1 MKLRAF
7 KPSRI
12 TDKFRDFYDYLVISS
27 YQTSTNIRILPI
39 DHRKIEIRS
48 GSNLFPRPFIRSPF
62 WLFASCVLSIGMIF
76 TGDLFNAFQTG
87 WKNVNLFDDWFP
99 VRVGLIVVAI
109 GIYILWFLY
118 IEERL
123 CSYEASIQLEKINKL
138 SNEKKLLESRLRLL
152 KAQVE
157 PHFLFNTLTS
167 IVSLD
172 DIDPEKAKAMHINFM
187 AYLDEIFNN
196 MRSDQTT
203 VAQEINLLELYLD
216 IFRIRMGRRLSYDIQ
231 SEPYLDKIT
240 FPSLLIQPIV
250 ENAIKHGLEPKVAGG
265 SIKISVQIKGKQLKW
280 KIADTGV
287 GISNESSLGIG
298 LGNVM
303 DRMDILY
310 GSDAELTIEENEPSG
325 TKVTIEVPYA

>member
-1 MKLRAF
+1 
-7 KPSRI
+7 
-12 TDKFRDFYDYLVISS
+12 
-27 YQTSTNIRILPI
+27 
-39 DHRKIEIRS
+39 
-48 GSNLFPRPFIRSPF
+48 
-62 WLFASCVLSIGMIF
+62 
-76 TGDLFNAFQTG
+76 
-87 WKNVNLFDDWFP
+87 
-99 VRVGLIVVAI
+99 
-109 GIYILWFLY
+109 
-118 IEERL
+118 
-123 CSYEASIQLEKINKL
+123 
-138 SNEKKLLESRLRLL
+138 
-152 KAQVE
+152 
-157 PHFLFNTLTS
+157 
-167 IVSLD
+167 
-172 DIDPEKAKAMHINFM
+172 MHINFM